1 MADISRI
8 PSDPQGGRN
17 FKREYG
23 VPEDKAQSNFT
34 DPQSRIM
41 KTNDGF
47 QQCYNGQLA
56 VDGEFQIIVG
66 NRQGNNPSDNGC
78 LVPLLGEVKE
88 TLGSYPGQCLADAG
102 YRKEEDLQALETK
115 GIDGYVSLRRDG
127 KKTGDINAS
136 RYPATARMEEKL
148 TTAEGR
154 AVYAQ
159 RKHMVEAVN
168 GWIKNVLGFRQFGLR
183 GLQAVQGEWDLVCL
197 SLNLRRM
204 SSLMRLA

>member
-1 MADISRI
+1 
-8 PSDPQGGRN
+8 
-17 FKREYG
+17 
-23 VPEDKAQSNFT
+23 
-34 DPQSRIM
+34 M

-115 GIDGYVSLRRDG
+115 GIDGHAVS
-127 KKTGDINAS
+127 
-136 RYPATARMEEKL
+136 
-148 TTAEGR
+148 
-154 AVYAQ
+154 
-159 RKHMVEAVN
+159 
-168 GWIKNVLGFRQFGLR
+168 
-183 GLQAVQGEWDLVCL
+183 
-197 SLNLRRM
+197 
-204 SSLMRLA
+204 